1 MADLRDEHGN
11 PVQLTDG
18 HGNPVQLT
26 DEHGNPM
33 HITGLATK
41 HDTTVGSGVYTVGA
55 PAGSEARGGEVVAA
69 IDVISSTI
77 VGVSGPTGPL
87 AADQPPAGT
96 YGTTAAADQPHQQAH
111 EDVAAA
117 AGEHR
122 RPSSSSS
129 SSVSE
134 TSR

>member
-11 PVQLTDG
+11 PVQLTDE

-41 HDTTVGSGVYTVGA
+41 HDTTVGSGVYTGSA
-55 PAGSEARGGEVVAA
+55 PAGNEARGEDVVAA

-77 VGVSGPTGPL
+77 VGVSGPTGLL

-111 EDVAAA
+111 EDF
-117 AGEHR
+117 EHR
-122 RPSSSSS
+122 RSSSSS
-129 SSVSE
+129 SGSVSE